1 MTLEESKKLAED
13 IVKALEDRKA
23 KNIEIIQSPRLE
35 AVTDYFVICSGTS
48 STHLRGIADLVEE
61 RLEEKGINCAH
72 LEGYDTASW
81 ILMDY
86 LDVVV
91 HIFLESEREFY
102 NIERLWKD
110 GR

>member
-48 STHLRGIADLVEE
+48 STHLRGIADL
-61 RLEEKGINCAH
+61 EKRDSRKKDLIAH
-72 LEGYDTASW
+72 
-81 ILMDY
+81 IL
-86 LDVVV
+86 
-91 HIFLESEREFY
+91 
-102 NIERLWKD
+102 KD
-110 GR
+110 MTRQVGF